1 MSISNSAQKL
11 KEMII
16 KAIDDHKLTREE
28 YDMIIHLAT
37 EDGVIDRHEQILL
50 EQLQEMI
57 ENKTVKFVP
66 GND

>member
-1 MSISNSAQKL
+1 MMNISSSAGKL

-37 EDGVIDRHEQILL
+37 EDGVIDRQEQILL
-50 EQLQEMI
+50 EQLHDMI
-57 ENKTVKFVP
+57 ENKSVRFVP
-66 GND
+66 E

>member
-1 MSISNSAQKL
+1 MTQGGSASKL

-37 EDGVIDRHEQILL
+37 EDGVVDKQERILL
-50 EQLQEMI
+50 EQLQDMI
-57 ENKTVKFVP
+57 ENRSVIFVP
-66 GND
+66 K